1 MEIQNND
8 ALKAINSLVETCRDG
23 EKGFKTAAESVD
35 NPQLKTELTR
45 FAQQRA
51 GFRSELESCM
61 KQIGGAPEET
71 TSVGGVAME
80 AAGAVHR
87 GWINIKSAITGHDN
101 KAILNECENGDAAA
115 LKAYENVMSSSEIP
129 MDVKNVIQKQHDE
142 IEATKTAIASLKNTV
157 M

>member
-1 MEIQNND
+1 MEMQNND
-8 ALKAINSLVETCRDG
+8 ALKALNSLVETCKDG

-51 GFRSELESCM
+51 DFRSELESCM
-61 KQIGGAPEET
+61 KQIGGSPEET
-71 TSVGGVAME
+71 SSLSGVAME

-87 GWINIKSAITGHDN
+87 GWINLKSAITGHDN

-115 LKAYENVMSSSEIP
+115 LKAYESVMSSSEIP
-129 MDVKNVIQKQHDE
+129 INLKNVIKKQHDE
-142 IEATKTAIASLKNTV
+142 IEAAKTAISSLKNMV

>member
-101 KAILNECENGDAAA
+101 KAILNECENG
-115 LKAYENVMSSSEIP
+115 
-129 MDVKNVIQKQHDE
+129 
-142 IEATKTAIASLKNTV
+142 
-157 M
+157 